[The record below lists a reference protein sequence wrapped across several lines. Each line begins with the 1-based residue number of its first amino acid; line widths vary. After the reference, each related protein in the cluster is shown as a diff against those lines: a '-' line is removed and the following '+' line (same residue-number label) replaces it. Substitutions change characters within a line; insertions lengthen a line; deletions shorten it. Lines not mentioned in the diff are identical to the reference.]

1 MSKVE
6 KQKVEEDAIVK
17 ETNDYITSID
27 IARELWLRDCFIN
40 MNYLEGR
47 HRIMYDMRTR
57 NIRILP
63 IEDNEV
69 RTEVAFMRKIL
80 RGLKKTMIKNDLK
93 ISVRN
98 TPSTSGT
105 EEELHAARIV
115 LNKTMNTQEFKE
127 HVKDL
132 LDYGL
137 IKTWGLISVLP
148 AEDIENTGKVEVAT
162 YDPMDIYPVGGK
174 PFIKDWHKLILTM
187 MVNIDDLKKDKLYKD
202 SPNLDKISPDSK
214 TSQNTWKDTFMRS
227 YGNMRGVT
235 NDTVILKQV
244 FTEEEKGI
252 RIVAIAGDQ
261 IIRNEILKGGYTKL
275 EQIFSLYC
283 PERRAGQLYSRA
295 WLTELQNVNRALD
308 RNLTNLETYDH
319 MFSKGR
325 FMREINSR
333 TTTKIT
339 ENGQEIVY
347 EGTPPQFQPAAPL
360 NEGSLALMNTVERIG
375 EDVGGVHSDSMG
387 RVSGSSSSGIAI
399 KYLIAQDIDNT
410 FDPVDSLKTTL
421 SDVAKNILFI
431 ATNYFTKGL
440 TYQDDTKTQM
450 TIDNNPDTTN
460 KTIKPFED
468 IRVEVVPGS
477 AWSDM
482 QAADDLF
489 NLRKFGIPIPDKYIL
504 QAYSFGNVAEIL
516 DDMQRDEENKY
527 KAETPEMK
535 IADAENQ
542 KMLMNQEVSVN
553 PSDDNE
559 IHLAIHQAM
568 LQNMNK
574 LNPAMPLLSKHVME
588 HQQALQMA
596 IQNMQQSAGIGS
608 ATVPP
613 PTAPLPLPTLQQ
625 PQPM

>member
-1 MSKVE
+1 MKQDA
-6 KQKVEEDAIVK
+6 KQKVEENAIVQ
-17 ETNDYITSID
+17 ETNEYINSID
-27 IARELWLRDCFIN
+27 TAREMWLRDCFIN
-40 MNYLEGR
+40 MNYLEGK
-47 HRIMYDMRTR
+47 HRVMYDTRTR
-57 NIRILP
+57 TIRILP
-63 IEDNEV
+63 TADNEV

-80 RGLKKTMIKNDLK
+80 RGLKKTIIKNDLK
-93 ISVRN
+93 ISIRN
-98 TPSTSGT
+98 TPSVYGT
-105 EEELHAARIV
+105 EEEIHAARTV
-115 LNKTMNTQEFKE
+115 LNRTINTQEFKE
-127 HVKDL
+127 HIKDL

-148 AEDIENTGKVEVAT
+148 AEDIENTGKIEIAT
-162 YDPMDIYPVGGK
+162 YDPMDVYPVGGR

-187 MVNIDDLKKDKLYKD
+187 MVSIDDLKKDKLYKN
-202 SPNLDKISPDSK
+202 SPNLDKITPDSK
-214 TSQNTWKDTFMRS
+214 TSQNTWKDTFMKS

-244 FTEEEKGI
+244 FIEEEDGI
-252 RIVAIAGDQ
+252 RIIAIAGDCV
-261 IIRNEILKGGYTKL
+261 IRNEILKGGYKKL
-275 EQIFSLYC
+275 SQIFSLYC

-319 MFSKGR
+319 LFSKGR
-325 FMREINSR
+325 FLREINSR

-347 EGTPPQFQPAAPL
+347 EGIPPQFQPAAPL

-387 RVSGSSSSGIAI
+387 RISGSSSSGIAI
-399 KYLIAQDIDNT
+399 KYLVAQDMDNI
-410 FDPVDSLKTTL
+410 FEPVGALKTTL
-421 SDVAKNILFI
+421 SAVAKNILFI
-431 ATNYFTKGL
+431 ASNYFTKGL
-440 TYQDDTKTQM
+440 TYHDDNNNRI
-450 TIDNNPDTTN
+450 TIDNNPETTN

-468 IRVEVVPGS
+468 IVVEVVPGS

-504 QAYSFGNVAEIL
+504 QAYSFGNVADIL
-516 DDMQRDEENKY
+516 DDMKREEEDKY
-527 KAETPEMK
+527 RAETPEMK

-542 KMLMNQEVSVN
+542 KMLLNQEVTVN
-553 PSDDNE
+553 PSDDHE

-574 LNPAMPLLSKHVME
+574 LNPAMPLLSKHVIQ

-596 IQNMQQSAGIGS
+596 IQAIQQKAG
-608 ATVPP
+608 TVINVPLQS
-613 PTAPLPLPTLQQ
+613 APLPTQQ
-625 PQPM
+625 TPLTQ